1 MSSHM
6 SVAIRSAT
14 ESETF
19 DLAGSSA
26 STIET
31 TVRSAFSE
39 PLELQ
44 EMIRITFVTGA
55 GKLARQRYDEDAA
68 RILTSTL
75 RDLGYVE
82 DRGASCVNECAG
94 SFKLQHDTGKN
105 LKTVVVFPLIKASLK
120 GAMDDLTLKEKKG
133 PSILDEKSPKGLLAM
148 SSMNTFERM
157 ISVKCPSWSQKKA
170 CLNVM
175 EEIKEIVQSLDDKVL
190 KGSPLTESEQE
201 FYDAC
206 DLTSLEKKETFI
218 KNAMHKHVEEGQITS
233 LEKKRLL
240 DQVKEKVDS
249 LQEEIKDATE
259 NNKPKKLLKLQA
271 QLEKMKERQT
281 TLNNIHQPCPPF
293 PLKHQPEIEKLR
305 KELHPLIKLEQET
318 KGRLLSIK
326 ETAAMTRK
334 QEIEEEILQLENDS
348 RGWFEDDQD
357 FQHRVEAS
365 RLQAKYKAAAS
376 TKIKKVSK
384 AGGSTSSNTSG
395 GGKKTTITNWVV
407 PGANRNGS
415 KAGGAKKSSSS
426 KTTRTN
432 AFAAMMMDSDSDSD

>member
-1 MSSHM
+1 M

-19 DLAGSSA
+19 DLAGNSA

-31 TVRSAFSE
+31 TIRSALSE

-44 EMIRITFVTGA
+44 DMIRITFVTGA
-55 GKLARQRYDEDAA
+55 GKLARQRYDEEAA

-75 RDLGYVE
+75 RDLGYAE
-82 DRGASCVNECAG
+82 DRGASCVKECAG

-105 LKTVVVFPLIKASLK
+105 LKTVVVFPFIKGSLEEDM
-120 GAMDDLTLKEKKG
+120 GDLTLKEKKG
-133 PSILDEKSPKGLLAM
+133 PSILKEGSPQALLAM

-170 CLNVM
+170 CLGVM
-175 EEIKEIVQSLDDKVL
+175 EEIKGIVQSLDEKVL
-190 KGSPLTESEQE
+190 KGSPLTDSEQE

-218 KNAMHKHVEEGQITS
+218 KNAMHKHVEDGQITS

-240 DQVKEKVDS
+240 DQVKDKLQS
-249 LQEEIKDATE
+249 LHEEIKDATE
-259 NNKPKKLLKLQA
+259 NSKPKKLQKLQA
-271 QLEKMKERQT
+271 QLQKITERQT
-281 TLNNIHQPCPPF
+281 TLINIHQPCPPY

-305 KELHPLIKLEQET
+305 KELHPLLQLEKET
-318 KGRLLSIK
+318 KGRLLSIN

-334 QEIEEEILQLENDS
+334 HEIEEEIIQLENDS
-348 RGWFEDDQD
+348 RGWFEGDEE
-357 FQHRVEAS
+357 FQHRVEVS
-365 RLQAKYKAAAS
+365 RLQAK
-376 TKIKKVSK
+376 SK
-384 AGGSTSSNTSG
+384 ANAAVKKKPVVRAGRGGAIG
-395 GGKKTTITNWVV
+395 GGKKSITNWVV
-407 PGANRNGS
+407 PGAANRNVRGGG
-415 KAGGAKKSSSS
+415 AGAKKSSSS
-426 KTTRTN
+426 TSKTS